1 MGSNDFVEYGKKIP
15 KIKIQKIT
23 KNLKKIFFREMG
35 KIIQLLEKFYSKIKM
50 VSSVKETD

>member
-23 KNLKKIFFREMG
+23 KNLKKIFFSGNG
-35 KIIQLLEKFYSKIKM
+35 KNNSAVRKILFNDKNGFI
-50 VSSVKETD
+50 SERD